1 MEQFEKNN
9 LFKYFS
15 YEEFYKLCMLDDLYL
30 KAKIIVFELF
40 KDKVDKAG
48 KPYIGH
54 LIRVSERLIDP
65 TERIAGLLHDILE
78 DTEITYND
86 LLEVGFS
93 KEILDIV
100 EIVSH
105 TEKSK
110 NNLSKREKLLIYY
123 SVIDGIIDS
132 GNIHAIR
139 LKEADMSDNYNHDR
153 LKNLSEEQQLWFH
166 QKYGTQINKLR
177 RRISSSR

>member
-1 MEQFEKNN
+1 MNN
-9 LFKYFS
+9 LLKYFS
-15 YEEFYKLCMLDDLYL
+15 CEEFYELCGLDDLYL

-54 LIRVSERLIDP
+54 LIRVSESLTDP
-65 TERIAGLLHDILE
+65 IERIAGLLHDILE
-78 DTEITYND
+78 DTVITYND

-110 NNLSKREKLLIYY
+110 NNLSNKEKLLIYY
-123 SVIDGIIDS
+123 NVIDGIIDS

-139 LKEADMSDNYNHDR
+139 LKEADMSDNYNYDR
-153 LKNLSEEQQLWFH
+153 LKNLNEEQQLWFH
-166 QKYGTQINKLR
+166 QKYGTQIRKLR
-177 RRISSSR
+177 RSISSSR